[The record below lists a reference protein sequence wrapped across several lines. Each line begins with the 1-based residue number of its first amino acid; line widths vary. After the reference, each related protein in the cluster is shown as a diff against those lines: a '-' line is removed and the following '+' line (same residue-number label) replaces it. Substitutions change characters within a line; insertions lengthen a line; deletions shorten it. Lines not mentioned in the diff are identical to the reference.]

1 MVATGIALIGMPAVG
16 KSTIARHLAK
26 ALRYKVIDIDEVIEK
41 KHGMKIQDVLGKI
54 GPKQFILEEERNV
67 LKIKDF
73 HNVLVAPGGSIIYSA
88 KSMAHL
94 RKKTTVVLLTDS
106 YLRIKK
112 RLYGREN
119 RAIIGIERGL
129 RRLYIER
136 MKLYKKYAQLTVKV
150 PHMLDTRS
158 IRKNI
163 LEPVLKTL

>member
-88 KSMAHL
+88 K
-94 RKKTTVVLLTDS
+94 
-106 YLRIKK
+106 
-112 RLYGREN
+112 
-119 RAIIGIERGL
+119 
-129 RRLYIER
+129 
-136 MKLYKKYAQLTVKV
+136 
-150 PHMLDTRS
+150 
-158 IRKNI
+158 
-163 LEPVLKTL
+163 